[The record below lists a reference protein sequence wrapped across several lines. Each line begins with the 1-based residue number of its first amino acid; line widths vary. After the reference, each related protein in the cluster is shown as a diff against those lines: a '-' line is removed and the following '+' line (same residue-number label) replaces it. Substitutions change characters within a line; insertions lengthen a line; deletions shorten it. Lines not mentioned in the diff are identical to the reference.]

1 MYIDIACIM
10 QRAWQVC
17 VSITSNTRPPRY
29 WSKRIMH
36 INGANIRL
44 AGYSD
49 LCAGPNSWMNR
60 KGLWKVQNRAKFR
73 ILWLY
78 DERFEN
84 EIHYFD
90 YIRIWYMRIVMR
102 FVADL
107 LRSILWIMG
116 STIDTFYYLQLNI
129 LIMDAILF
137 LESCKKLITNS
148 LIIRIIYKK
157 WKDFFERVY
166 ITTNQ
171 LLPRITE
178 GYATFS

>member
-1 MYIDIACIM
+1 
-10 QRAWQVC
+10 
-17 VSITSNTRPPRY
+17 
-29 WSKRIMH
+29 
-36 INGANIRL
+36 
-44 AGYSD
+44 
-49 LCAGPNSWMNR
+49 
-60 KGLWKVQNRAKFR
+60 
-73 ILWLY
+73 
-78 DERFEN
+78 
-84 EIHYFD
+84 
-90 YIRIWYMRIVMR
+90 MR

-129 LIMDAILF
+129 LIMDILF
-137 LESCKKLITNS
+137 LESCKKLITNF

-178 GYATFS
+178 RYATFS

>member
-1 MYIDIACIM
+1 
-10 QRAWQVC
+10 
-17 VSITSNTRPPRY
+17 
-29 WSKRIMH
+29 
-36 INGANIRL
+36 
-44 AGYSD
+44 
-49 LCAGPNSWMNR
+49 
-60 KGLWKVQNRAKFR
+60 
-73 ILWLY
+73 
-78 DERFEN
+78 
-84 EIHYFD
+84 
-90 YIRIWYMRIVMR
+90 MR

-178 GYATFS
+178 EHATFS